1 MAGKFPPFVK
11 KFHVQHLL
19 LAKDKKH
26 PQLLMHWRKVRYKEL
41 GWNNKE
47 QNWKGWLKER
57 QEVECRKR
65 ITLRRKE
72 ADARQERKESGNS
85 L

>member
-1 MAGKFPPFVK
+1 
-11 KFHVQHLL
+11 
-19 LAKDKKH
+19 
-26 PQLLMHWRKVRYKEL
+26 MHWRKVRYKDL
-41 GWNNKE
+41 GWNGKE